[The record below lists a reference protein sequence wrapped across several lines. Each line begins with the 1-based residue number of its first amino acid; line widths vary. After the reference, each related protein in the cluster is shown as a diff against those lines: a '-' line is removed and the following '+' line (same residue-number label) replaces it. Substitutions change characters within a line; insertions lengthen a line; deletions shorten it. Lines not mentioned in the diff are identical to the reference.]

1 MGNCLL
7 NSFVADSKMNKC
19 TAENWRS
26 QDEYDYEDY
35 CGRKNSKHQSKD
47 NCEEFTVLTS
57 RRKSEGEKH
66 LLVAVKIVRIK
77 PKHVQLKPKR
87 RRRRRRLKRKPQLFL
102 KVGKIKKV
110 KPGREASCGVLQPF
124 SALKE
129 VENNKMTTK
138 NKIYM
143 TQIQQ
148 LVTQMST
155 ESENYEAS
163 TQKTNEDNLKVSCEV
178 NQQKQR
184 PQHLSHRQDQWWDE
198 EEEEDRGQDLFLKS
212 EIFEMEQSS
221 EISGRRRRKR
231 IRKKKQKNKRRAKS
245 SRSENK
251 PESGE

>member
-1 MGNCLL
+1 MP

-19 TAENWRS
+19 TAEDWRR
-26 QDEYDYEDY
+26 QDDYEDY

-57 RRKSEGEKH
+57 RKRSEGEKH
-66 LLVAVKIVRIK
+66 LLVVVKIVRVK
-77 PKHVQLKPKR
+77 PKRVQLKPKR
-87 RRRRRRLKRKPQLFL
+87 RRRRLKKKPQLFL

-110 KPGREASCGVLQPF
+110 KPGREASCDVLQPF

-129 VENNKMTTK
+129 VENDKMTTK
-138 NKIYM
+138 NKISM

-148 LVTQMST
+148 LVMQRSA
-155 ESENYEAS
+155 ESESYEAS
-163 TQKTNEDNLKVSCEV
+163 TQKTNEDDLKVSWKV

-184 PQHLSHRQDQWWDE
+184 PQHLDHRRDQWWDVE
-198 EEEEDRGQDLFLKS
+198 EKDWSQELFLKS

-231 IRKKKQKNKRRAKS
+231 IRKKNKRNKKIKGRPKS
-245 SRSENK
+245 CRSENK